1 MGVAIAA
8 MALFIFG
15 TLIVSG
21 LRNGGSGAAGVN
33 ASYCATA
40 EAEQAQQGVATP
52 YVGPGQGSFGAQV
65 PANCRG

>member
-1 MGVAIAA
+1 
-8 MALFIFG
+8 MALAIFG

-21 LRNGGSGAAGVN
+21 LRNGSRGASGVN

-40 EAEQAQQGVATP
+40 EAEQALEGVGTP